1 MDIKSAKIRAAKL
14 HSEINDLRYRY
25 HVLDDPAVTDEVYD
39 SLTAELREIEKQFPD
54 LVTPDS
60 PTQRVGGKPL
70 AKFKKVK
77 HRSPMLSLNDSFG
90 REETEEWEQRL
101 NRLEPDLSWDY
112 FCEVKFDGL
121 GISLV
126 YRDGILEGAAT
137 RGDGITGED
146 VTANVRTISAV
157 PLRLNLELR
166 STGKFSRSLRHT
178 LEQHLKKTDIIE
190 IRGEAL
196 MSKDAF
202 ATLNRQNVKEGK
214 QLFAN
219 PRNAAAGSIRQLQS
233 RITASRKLDWYAW
246 GLWTQLG
253 QKTHEEEHL
262 MCQMLGVKVHKETK
276 LAKNL
281 SEVFQFHDHIARLRG
296 NLPFEV
302 DGIVVQVNENAIK
315 QRFGVVGK
323 APRGMIAFKFPGK
336 KAASVVEDIVV
347 QVGRTG
353 KLTPVAKLRPVQV
366 GGVTVSRASL
376 HNADEIERLGL
387 RIGDTV
393 VVKRAGDVIPD
404 IAEVLPKLRTG
415 KERPFHMPKNCP
427 VCGGKVERPSLSSS
441 SPLRGEGRVRGASV
455 DYYCTNPKCFVK
467 TRRGIRYFTSKAA
480 FNIEGVGP
488 KIIDKFVDE
497 GLITDASDL
506 FDLKPGDIAA
516 LERFA
521 EKSAENIYNA
531 IQRSKH
537 IPLARFIY
545 ALGIKHVGE
554 QTAFDL
560 ARHFSTLDKLR
571 NAKLEQLNAIENIG
585 DIVANSIYDFFQ
597 DKQNQKFADRL
608 LQKGIRIKNEE
619 SRIKGGKLKGL
630 KIVVTGTL
638 EGMSREDAKRA
649 IMENGGDFVSSVSK
663 NTDYVV
669 VGENPGGKF
678 NEAQKLGVKTITEK
692 QFLNFLK

>member
-1 MDIKSAKIRAAKL
+1 MDYKSAKIRAEKL
-14 HSEINDLRYRY
+14 RNQINDLRYRY

-54 LVTPDS
+54 LVTPES
-60 PTQRVGGKPL
+60 PTQRVGGNPL

-77 HRSPMLSLNDSFG
+77 HLKPMLSLNDGFS
-90 REETEEWEQRL
+90 REEMGEWARRL
-101 NRLEPDLSWDY
+101 KRLEPDLSWDY

-126 YRDGILEGAAT
+126 YRNGILETAAT

-146 VTANVRTISAV
+146 VTINVKTIGAV
-157 PLRLNLELR
+157 PLRLNLELK
-166 STGKFSRSLRHT
+166 STNRFPRSLRDT
-178 LEQHLKKTDIIE
+178 LEKHLKKTEIIE

-202 ATLNRQNVKEGK
+202 AALNRQNAKEGK

-219 PRNAAAGSIRQLQS
+219 PRNAAAGSIRQLNS

-253 QKTHEEEHL
+253 QKTHEDEHL
-262 MCQMLGVKVHKETK
+262 MCQMLGVKVHKEAK

-281 SEVFQFHDHIARLRG
+281 NEVFQFHDHVGKIREK
-296 NLPFEV
+296 LPFEV
-302 DGIVVQVNENAIK
+302 DGVVAQVNENLVK

-336 KAASVVEDIVV
+336 KAASVVEDIIV

-353 KLTPVAKLRPVQV
+353 KMTPVAKLRPVQV

-404 IAEVLPKLRTG
+404 IVEVLVKLRTG
-415 KERPFHMPKNCP
+415 KERTFHTPKNCP
-427 VCGGKVERPSLSSS
+427 VCGGAVKRP
-441 SPLRGEGRVRGASV
+441 EGGV
-455 DYYCTNPKCFVK
+455 DYFCINPRCFVK

-480 FNIEGVGP
+480 FNIEGLGP

-531 IQRSKH
+531 IQHSKH
-537 IPLARFIY
+537 IPLSRFIY

-560 ARHFSTLDKLR
+560 ARHFGSFDKLR
-571 NAKLEQLNAIENIG
+571 NATLEQLNAIENIG

-597 DKQNQKFADRL
+597 DKQNQKFVDRL
-608 LQKGIRIKNEE
+608 LQKGVRIKNEE

-638 EGMSREDAKRA
+638 ESMSRDDAKRT

-669 VGENPGGKF
+669 VGENPGSKF
-678 NEAQKLGVKTITEK
+678 DEAEKFGIKVLNEK
-692 QFLNFLK
+692 QFINLLK